1 MAQLSSIMHSNNS
14 VYKHLPSILME
25 IALEP
30 SNKAHIRYHNQA
42 IPGKHTVPSETNM
55 YEG

>member
-1 MAQLSSIMHSNNS
+1 
-14 VYKHLPSILME
+14 ME

-42 IPGKHTVPSETNM
+42 TSGKHTVPSETNM